1 MTNKIE
7 NATKYSALYVYET
20 NTECTYLIKL
30 SDWMVCG
37 TKSPEALRRPSVL
50 LVLAYFPLSPTHQ
63 LISPQP
69 PSWPTSPN
77 TLAGRSP
84 HPCGAKAHLD
94 PTQFV
99 SEQRSKKSAGQ
110 PPMSNC

>member
-7 NATKYSALYVYET
+7 NATKYMYIYET
-20 NTECTYLIKL
+20 KTECTYLIKL

-69 PSWPTSPN
+69 PT
-77 TLAGRSP
+77 
-84 HPCGAKAHLD
+84 
-94 PTQFV
+94 
-99 SEQRSKKSAGQ
+99 
-110 PPMSNC
+110 